1 MNRETSKQPA
11 TQAAQNKPRL
21 KPNPKAPRQPL
32 PLLPPDVRLRGP
44 AEVALGFSLDQVQ
57 VEALRCLQCKNPTC
71 VEACPLHINVKEF
84 IGLMAQGDFAGAFD
98 KISEESP
105 FPGIC
110 GRVCQHE
117 LFCERA
123 CLMGKKLQPVAIG
136 SLERFAA
143 DYHRQTA
150 SSPAQPLALNGPRV
164 ALVGS
169 GPASLIAAY
178 DLVRNGYRVTI
189 FEALHGLGGVL
200 AYGIPNFRLP
210 RDIIRDEVDRLR
222 SMGVEFRTDF
232 IVGKTCGVEELFAQ
246 GFQAVFLGTGAG
258 LPHLMNIPG
267 ENLIGV
273 YTANEYLT
281 RLNLMEAYRF
291 PESDTPVRIGSRVVV
306 VGGGNSAMDAARWSR
321 RMGADTTIMFRRGR
335 AELRARLEEIEHAE
349 EEGVHF
355 DFLAAPVRL
364 FGDDKGVLREMECIR
379 MQLGEPDESGR
390 PSPVPMPGS
399 EFRMPVDTVVMA
411 IGQSPNPTV
420 QRATPQLLTKRGKVL
435 IDADGQTNIPNVFAG
450 GDVVR
455 GGSTVILAMR
465 DGRAAAAAIHHA
477 LQQQASVAQAP
488 LPVSPVLAA
497 DSTQARV
504 PVPQSSTQA
513 RVPVS
518 PSLNNQILGKRL
530 VSPEIA
536 WLQVEAPEVAKHWKP
551 GQFVIIRPTQ
561 KSERIPLTIVDGD
574 EATGSI
580 TLVVQAVGKTSRA
593 TVELEVGERLADL
606 LGPLGERASIEKVG
620 NVLCV
625 AGGVGV
631 AELLPVARAFRAA
644 GNHVTALCGARSS
657 AQIILDAEL
666 RSAAD
671 EVLWATDD
679 GSAGL
684 HGTVVDLMRAWR
696 AGNDCPLGTAHV
708 IGPIPMM
715 RAAAAVTREWAV
727 PTYASLNPIM
737 VDGTGMCGGCR
748 VTVGGKVRFA
758 CVDGP
763 EFDAHQV
770 DFDELTRRT
779 RAYLDQERIS
789 RERHECSIGLGK

>member
-1 MNRETSKQPA
+1 
-11 TQAAQNKPRL
+11 
-21 KPNPKAPRQPL
+21 
-32 PLLPPDVRLRGP
+32 
-44 AEVALGFSLDQVQ
+44 
-57 VEALRCLQCKNPTC
+57 
-71 VEACPLHINVKEF
+71 
-84 IGLMAQGDFAGAFD
+84 MAQGDFAGAFD

-117 LFCERA
+117 LYCERA
-123 CLMGKKLQPVAIG
+123 CLLGKKLQPVAIG

-143 DYHRQTA
+143 DYHRQSA
-150 SSPAQPLALNGPRV
+150 SNTPQPLALDGARV

-178 DLVRNGYRVTI
+178 DLVRNGYRVSI

-210 RDIIRDEVDRLR
+210 REIIRDEVDRLR

-232 IVGKTCGVEELFAQ
+232 IVGKTCAVEDLFAQ
-246 GFQAVFLGTGAG
+246 GFQAIFLGTGAG

-281 RLNLMEAYRF
+281 RLNLMEAFRF

-349 EEGVHF
+349 EEGVRF

-364 FGDDKGVLREMECIR
+364 FGDDRGVLQEVECIR

-390 PSPVPMPGS
+390 PSPVPIPGS

-420 QRATPQLLTKRGKVL
+420 QRATPQLLTQRGKVV

-465 DGRAAAAAIHHA
+465 DGRAAAAAIHRA
-477 LQQQASVAQAP
+477 LEQQAQEASGALAVAKKPAEEHQ
-488 LPVSPVLAA
+488 VSA
-497 DSTQARV
+497 
-504 PVPQSSTQA
+504 
-513 RVPVS
+513 
-518 PSLNNQILGKRL
+518 SLDNQILGKRL
-530 VSPEIA
+530 LTPEIA
-536 WLQVEAPEVAKHWKP
+536 WLQVEAPEIAKHWKA
-551 GQFVIIRPTQ
+551 GQFVIIRPTER
-561 KSERIPLTIVDGD
+561 SERIPLTIVDGD

-593 TVELEVGERLADL
+593 TVRLDVGDRLADL
-606 LGPLGERASIEKVG
+606 LGPLGQAASIEKVG

-631 AELLPVARAFRAA
+631 AELLPVARAFREA

-657 AQIILDAEL
+657 AQIVLDVEL

-679 GSAGL
+679 GTAGL

-696 AGNDCPLGTAHV
+696 AGNACTLGIAHV

-715 RAAAAVTREWAV
+715 RAAAGVTREWAV
-727 PTYASLNPIM
+727 RTYASLNPIM

-779 RAYLDQERIS
+779 RAYLEQERVS

>member
-1 MNRETSKQPA
+1 MLNTENTNPTVTPTLGSRP
-11 TQAAQNKPRL
+11 KP
-21 KPNPKAPRQPL
+21 KPNPKAPRQAL
-32 PLLPPDVRLRGP
+32 PLLSPQERLRGP
-44 AEVALGFSLDQVQ
+44 AEVALGFSLAHVQ

-71 VEACPLHINVKEF
+71 VEACPLHINVKAF

-117 LFCERA
+117 LYCEHA
-123 CLMGKKLQPVAIG
+123 CLLGKKLQPVAIG

-150 SSPAQPLALNGPRV
+150 STPPPPPKLDGARV

-178 DLVRNGYRVTI
+178 DLVRNGYRVSI

-210 RDIIRDEVDRLR
+210 REIIRGEVNRLR

-232 IVGKTCGVEELFAQ
+232 IVGKTTTVEELFAE
-246 GFQAVFLGTGAG
+246 GFQAIFLGTGAG
-258 LPHLMNIPG
+258 LPHLMSIPG

-281 RLNLMEAYRF
+281 RLNLMEAFRF
-291 PESDTPVRIGSRVVV
+291 PESDTPVRIGARTVV

-321 RMGADTTIMFRRGR
+321 RMGSDTTIMFRRGR
-335 AELRARLEEIEHAE
+335 AELRARLEEVEHAE

-364 FGDDKGVLREMECIR
+364 FGDDKGILREMECIR
-379 MQLGEPDESGR
+379 MQLGEVDESGR
-390 PSPVPMPGS
+390 PSPVPIPGS
-399 EFRMPVDTVVMA
+399 EFRMPVETVVMA

-420 QRATPQLLTKRGKVL
+420 QRATPQLLTKRGKVV
-435 IDADGQTNIPNVFAG
+435 IDTQGQTSIPNVFAG

-465 DGRAAAAAIHHA
+465 DGRAAAAAIHSA
-477 LQQQASVAQAP
+477 LQQQEQAASGGIEGAKKPAGEHRD
-488 LPVSPVLAA
+488 SPNSGNRILA
-497 DSTQARV
+497 
-504 PVPQSSTQA
+504 
-513 RVPVS
+513 
-518 PSLNNQILGKRL
+518 KRL
-530 VSPEIA
+530 VTPEIA
-536 WLQVEAPEVAKHWKP
+536 WLQVEAPEIAARWKP
-551 GQFVIIRPTQ
+551 GQFIIIRPTA

-574 EATGSI
+574 ETAGSI

-593 TVELEVGERLADL
+593 TVRLEVGDCLADL
-606 LGPLGERASIEKVG
+606 LGPLGLPASIEKVG

-631 AELLPVARAFRAA
+631 AELLPVARAFRNA
-644 GNHVTALCGARSS
+644 GNRVTALCGARST

-666 RSAAD
+666 RTVAD

-696 AGNDCPLGTAHV
+696 ASNPGALGTAHV

-715 RAAAAVTREWAV
+715 RAAAAVTREWGV
-727 PTYASLNPIM
+727 LTYASLNPIM

-779 RAYLDQERIS
+779 RAYLDQERVS
-789 RERHECSIGLGK
+789 REQHECSVGLGK